1 MIILDFLTKNHEQWN
16 KRVATITRW
25 IRLIAIISLWWMNR
39 ELRLLCYVFVTNCLS
54 RFVANLRIGRISSN
68 LKEKASIYN
77 AAITCEL
84 GKLVSHH
91 QLQDALRIAY
101 PPHHW
106 EWIHHFRRFDILS
119 HHQLQ
124 PVLRMAYT
132 PITENGN
139 TYFRR
144 LMFQAFSVQLMLT
157 Y

>member
-68 LKEKASIYN
+68 LKEKACIYN

-106 EWIHHFRRFDILS
+106 EWIHPF
-119 HHQLQ
+119 QA
-124 PVLRMAYT
+124 LRHIKSSSAAAR
-132 PITENGN
+132 TENGLH
-139 TYFRR
+139 THHRKWKH
-144 LMFQAFSVQLMLT
+144 LFQAFDVSGV
-157 Y
+157 